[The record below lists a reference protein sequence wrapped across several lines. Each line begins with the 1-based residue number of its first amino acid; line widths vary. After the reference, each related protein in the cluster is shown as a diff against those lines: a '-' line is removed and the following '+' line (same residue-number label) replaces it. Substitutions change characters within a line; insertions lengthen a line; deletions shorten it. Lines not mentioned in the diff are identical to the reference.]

1 MSNGLNMISNIT
13 SQYVQKALYP
23 CLDKALTENLPGIT
37 GRSQSRCLVFTCSLV
52 PYMIVIGADLNDK
65 GNKTGNRIFFM
76 GTPPFIAYFRTG
88 D

>member
-1 MSNGLNMISNIT
+1 MVNQMTVLRRNRT
-13 SQYVQKALYP
+13 
-23 CLDKALTENLPGIT
+23 DENLPGIT
-37 GRSQSRCLVFTCSLV
+37 GRSQSRCLAFTCSLV